1 MTSSTSTKVLAAF
14 AAVYVIW
21 GSTYLAIR
29 FCVETMPPFLMAGMR
44 FALSGAVLYAAGRL
58 AGAPRPN
65 RGQLVDCS
73 IVGALLV
80 VASNGLVV
88 WAAQRLP
95 SSITALTIAMAPL
108 WFTLLAWWLRGERP
122 SGQGLTGVLV
132 GLAGVGLLVAGR
144 ESHGGH
150 GVDVAAFAALV
161 VASLAWAAG
170 SVLAKGMRIPR
181 SPLISS
187 GVELIAGGLLALAT
201 GFALGEHQGFSLAH
215 VSTTSWLSFAYLV
228 TFGSLVGFTA
238 YTYLIGAVS
247 PQRLSTYAY
256 VNPVVAL
263 ILAVTVGGEHVSMA
277 TVRAAGVIL
286 CGVVLMSAAPKRAP
300 VLALAGSGE
309 NSPVGVRMQACRS

>member
-1 MTSSTSTKVLAAF
+1 MTSSTTRIIAAF

-29 FCVETMPPFLMAGMR
+29 YCVETMPPFLMAGVR
-44 FALSGAVLYAAGRL
+44 FVLAGAVLYAAGRL
-58 AGAPRPN
+58 MGAPKPSR
-65 RGQLVDCS
+65 RQVWDCTV
-73 IVGALLV
+73 VGALLV

-122 SGQGLTGVLV
+122 TGQGVTGVLV
-132 GLAGVGLLVAGR
+132 GLSGVALLVAGKP
-144 ESHGGH
+144 SSGAHA
-150 GVDVAAFAALV
+150 VDAGPFIALV

-170 SVLAKGMRIPR
+170 SVLAKGMDLPQ

-187 GVELIAGGLLALAT
+187 GVELSTGGALALVVGAGLGEHHGLALARI
-201 GFALGEHQGFSLAH
+201 
-215 VSTTSWLSFAYLV
+215 STVSWLSFAYLV
-228 TFGSLVGFTA
+228 VFGSLVGFTA
-238 YTYLIGAVS
+238 YSYLIGAVS

-263 ILAVTVGGEHVSMA
+263 VLAVTIGGERLSVA
-277 TVRAAGVIL
+277 TLRAAGVIL
-286 CGVVLMSAAPKRAP
+286 CGVVLMSTASRRVP
-300 VLALAGSGE
+300 ALANSGE
-309 NSPVGVRMQACRS
+309 NSPRGVRMQACRS